1 MNCFECL
8 KKNDKVVVYVCGL
21 LTAYAGKKL
30 LNSAKVR
37 TACVS
42 TLAKGMLLQ
51 KEQKAMYK
59 ILKMR
64 LRTCVMMQL

>member
-42 TLAKGMLLQ
+42 TLAKGMLLLSL
-51 KEQKAMYK
+51 
-59 ILKMR
+59 IHI
-64 LRTCVMMQL
+64 